1 MLWIKTVFVRQDAPA
16 SRKHPLQSLL
26 DEHNKGVGHFSLTVV
41 RCANN
46 LAFQVTGLEAGAT
59 PARSRHCNRPAL

>member
-26 DEHNKGVGHFSLTVV
+26 DEHNKGVGHFFVDSDPL
-41 RCANN
+41 R
-46 LAFQVTGLEAGAT
+46 
-59 PARSRHCNRPAL
+59 R